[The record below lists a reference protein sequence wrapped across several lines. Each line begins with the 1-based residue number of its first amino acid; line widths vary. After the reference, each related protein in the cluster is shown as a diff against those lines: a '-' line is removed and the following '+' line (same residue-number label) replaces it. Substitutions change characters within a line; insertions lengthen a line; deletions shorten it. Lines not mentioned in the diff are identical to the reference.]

1 MKMMRKALKE
11 MQHRAQLFVEQAVKY
26 EREAAQHAESIRLK
40 GDSAAMAASA
50 ELANVRREAA
60 TDAANHKAALASWQG
75 EVDLHKSEAASLKR
89 ELERVEHE
97 FGALKEAHNSLE
109 MEKCGIE
116 NELNELK
123 KVNCD
128 REKELQADKNAATQT
143 VYQVREDFERQKDA
157 LVEALNDAREKIKLA
172 DKSQERISEQLK
184 KAREEGGQLSADLQ
198 QTRASLTKKEEEL
211 QKTHGALQQLQE
223 EFEGLQKEMESSQ
236 KDNTCVKK
244 QLEEWRQRA
253 ADLLSEL
260 EKERKVS
267 ENLKRSAEEQ
277 ADTAATREE
286 RLKQSEVM
294 YEDTI
299 KAAKKREEE
308 LEKERDDLKKALEEL
323 QKQYN
328 NVQATVEKLT
338 RELEEA
344 SSELTSSKQA
354 LEILQKGAA
363 EALDN
368 LEKANTRSQKAE
380 EKLATVEKEAS
391 EKVARL
397 AQLEGELEALQECTM
412 GLEGGDQKE
421 LLSRMVTKIAT
432 LEAAVVAADA
442 KRREA
447 HNQLVELKGNIRVFC
462 RVRPHPSGVA
472 QCAADGTTIRVYA
485 ESKPYEFVFDRV
497 FKPEVTQSG
506 VFEQVA
512 DLVQSALDGYKVCLF
527 SYGQTGAGKTYTMQG
542 GNAPGQEGI
551 IPRSISK
558 ILETVE
564 TLREQGW
571 DYKLEA
577 SFVEVYNEQLRDLL
591 VDGKEAGK
599 ITENNAIQHLPNG
612 GHTIIQ
618 GATRLEIASEYDA
631 AEIVNRAAAC
641 RAVESTAMNSSSSR
655 SHSIFM
661 LYITGCHE
669 ATETMLQGSLNL
681 VDLAGSERLNRSQ
694 AEGQRAREA
703 CSINKSLSSLGD
715 VFAAL
720 SSKQSHIPYRNSKLT
735 HLLQPCLGGSG
746 KTLMFVNINAEPT
759 SAQESLCSLRFASKV
774 NSCETAAK
782 GGALRHASIL
792 DKGRPSMTGR
802 PSIMPST
809 TGRQS
814 VATARRQ
821 SVAPGAAS
829 RRTSMIPAAASGAKR
844 KPMGPPPVANPRPR
858 FE

>member
-1 MKMMRKALKE
+1 MRKALKE

-97 FGALKEAHNSLE
+97 FGALKEAHKSLE
-109 MEKCGIE
+109 KEKCGIE

-143 VYQVREDFERQKDA
+143 VYQVKEDYERQKDA
-157 LVEALNDAREKIKLA
+157 LVEALNEAREKIKLA
-172 DKSQERISEQLK
+172 DEAQARISEQLK
-184 KAREEGGQLSADLQ
+184 KARGEGEKLSADLQ
-198 QTRASLTKKEEEL
+198 QTRVSLTQKEEEL
-211 QKTHGALQQLQE
+211 QKTHGALKQVQD
-223 EFEGLQKEMESSQ
+223 EFEALQKEMEDSH
-236 KDNTCVKK
+236 KDNTSVRK

-308 LEKERDDLKKALEEL
+308 LEKERDDLRKALEES
-323 QKQYN
+323 KGQYN
-328 NVQATVEKLT
+328 AVQATVEKMT

-344 SSELTSSKQA
+344 SSELTCSQA
-354 LEILQKGAA
+354 ALASLQQGAA
-363 EALDN
+363 KALID
-368 LEKANTRSQKAE
+368 LENANMRSQKAE

-485 ESKPYEFVFDRV
+485 DSKPYEFVFDRV

-506 VFEQVA
+506 VFEQIA

-591 VDGKEAGK
+591 VDGREAGK

-631 AEIVNRAAAC
+631 ADIVNRAAAC

-792 DKGRPSMTGR
+792 DKGSRPSMTGR

-829 RRTSMIPAAASGAKR
+829 RRTSMIPAAASGVKR